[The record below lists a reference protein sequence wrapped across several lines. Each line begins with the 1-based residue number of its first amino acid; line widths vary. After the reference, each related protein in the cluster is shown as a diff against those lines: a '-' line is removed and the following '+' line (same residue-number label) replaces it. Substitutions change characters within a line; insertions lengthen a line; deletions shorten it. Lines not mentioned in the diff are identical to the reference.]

1 MSRATMQMMY
11 NGLFVNSVSVD
22 GKIFCK
28 EPMKKNNIDGSRWLY
43 EHIFYCIVNVC
54 LSKIPPVEFP
64 IILML
69 K

>member
-28 EPMKKNNIDGSRWLY
+28 EPMKK
-43 EHIFYCIVNVC
+43 
-54 LSKIPPVEFP
+54 
-64 IILML
+64 IILMVQDDYMNIFFTVL
-69 K
+69 